1 MVLSTLIGDP
11 RTGKAGDPLWPFL
24 VLVGAFGFTITA
36 MLVPMLSE
44 FDVALSASV
53 PAKEE

>member
-24 VLVGAFGFTITA
+24 VVVTAFGFTIVA

-44 FDVALSASV
+44 FDVALSASI
-53 PAKEE
+53 PAKED